1 MRASLRLLPLLPLLP
16 IILVSCIF
24 QNLSPTEKLRDAVI
38 GYNDACRWNRLD
50 LAVLMVDPPLRP
62 KFRAEH
68 HLWGKDIQIADSEI
82 LQVQVVGKESITAAA
97 TVAYHWYD
105 QRGMTIAETVVLQR
119 YEKRK
124 GGYAVIGE
132 EVVSGDPRLLE
143 VPEGFEFELPSEG
156 EDGEP
161 MPTTERDELAVRGEL
176 H

>member
-1 MRASLRLLPLLPLLP
+1 MRAISRIIPFLL
-16 IILVSCIF
+16 IFFTACIF
-24 QNLSPTEKLRDAVI
+24 QNISPTEKLRDAVI

-68 HLWGKDIQIADSEI
+68 HRWGKDIQIADSEI
-82 LQVQVVGKESITAAA
+82 LQVQVAGKEHVTAAA

-105 QRGMTIAETVVLQR
+105 QRGMVIAETVLLQR

-124 GGYAVIGE
+124 GGYAVIAE

-143 VPEGFEFELPSEG
+143 VPEGFEFELPE
-156 EDGEP
+156 EDEEAAPSG
-161 MPTTERDELAVRGEL
+161 ERDEFAVRGEV

>member
-1 MRASLRLLPLLPLLP
+1 MRVLSRFVLMVP
-16 IILVSCIF
+16 IFFSACIF
-24 QNLSPTEKLRDAVI
+24 QNISPTEKLRDAVI

-82 LQVQVVGKESITAAA
+82 LQVQVAGKESITAAA

-161 MPTTERDELAVRGEL
+161 MPTTERDEPAVRGEL

>member
-1 MRASLRLLPLLPLLP
+1 MRVLSRFVLMVP
-16 IILVSCIF
+16 IFFSACIF
-24 QNLSPTEKLRDAVI
+24 QNISPTEKLRDAVI
-38 GYNDACRWNRLD
+38 GYNDAYRWNRLD

-68 HLWGKDIQIADSEI
+68 HRWGKDIQIADSEI
-82 LQVQVVGKESITAAA
+82 LQVQVAGKEHATAVA

-105 QRGMTIAETVVLQR
+105 QRGMVIAETVVLQR

-132 EVVSGDPRLLE
+132 EVISGDARLLE
-143 VPEGFEFELPSEG
+143 VPEGFEFELPT
-156 EDGEP
+156 EDDEASP
-161 MPTTERDELAVRGEL
+161 AVERDEYAVRGEA